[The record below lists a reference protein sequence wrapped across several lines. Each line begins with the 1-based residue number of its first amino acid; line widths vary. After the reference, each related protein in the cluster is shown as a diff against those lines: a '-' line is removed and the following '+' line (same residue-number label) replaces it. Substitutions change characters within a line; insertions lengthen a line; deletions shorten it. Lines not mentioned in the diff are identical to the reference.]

1 MDHYFEQFVVS
12 EDFRKALNK
21 QPKIH
26 SHEKQFIKLRKEFN
40 DDIKQLESRYDSR
53 IKSLKQ
59 ELESTSR

>member
-1 MDHYFEQFVVS
+1 MEDYFEQFTIS

-21 QPKIH
+21 QPKID

-40 DDIKQLESRYDSR
+40 DDIKQLESRYESK

-59 ELESTSR
+59 QLESTSR